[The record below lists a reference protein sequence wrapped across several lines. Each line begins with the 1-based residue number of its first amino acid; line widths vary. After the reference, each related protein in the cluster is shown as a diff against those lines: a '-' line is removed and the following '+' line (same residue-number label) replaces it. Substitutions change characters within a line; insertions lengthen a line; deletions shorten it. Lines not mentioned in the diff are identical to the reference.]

1 MQKSGSSISYQT
13 ERDKNEALNAYNNGT
28 SKNLMDFHYRNTVG
42 DKKALYRILGNNLA
56 KNQGEKTW
64 HQIAQDTKNRLT
76 SQSKARET
84 GVA

>member
-1 MQKSGSSISYQT
+1 
-13 ERDKNEALNAYNNGT
+13 L
-28 SKNLMDFHYRNTVG
+28 HYRNTVG

-64 HQIAQDTKNRLT
+64 HQIAQDTKNRLIR
-76 SQSKARET
+76 QSKARET